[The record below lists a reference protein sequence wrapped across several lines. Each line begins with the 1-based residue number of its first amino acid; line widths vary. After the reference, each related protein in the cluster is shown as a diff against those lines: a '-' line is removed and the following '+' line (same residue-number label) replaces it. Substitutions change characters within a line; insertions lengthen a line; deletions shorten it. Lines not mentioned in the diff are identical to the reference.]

1 MPDQAVK
8 STTTLDTSTRLALER
23 DRDAYDRALL
33 AWIRTATSLIAIGF
47 GVYKFFQLEPGR
59 GWLDNRLIGPREFSL
74 LMVGAGLVLLMFA
87 TLGHRQNM
95 LAMRVHYPKMR
106 RSGAGVV
113 AASILALGILT
124 MIAVIFRQ

>member
-1 MPDQAVK
+1 MK

-47 GVYKFFQLEPGR
+47 AVYKFFQLEPGV

-74 LMVGAGLVLLMFA
+74 L
-87 TLGHRQNM
+87 TL
-95 LAMRVHYPKMR
+95 
-106 RSGAGVV
+106 
-113 AASILALGILT
+113 
-124 MIAVIFRQ
+124 